1 MKNEMLRRKYFRFKE
16 LEMQKLK
23 DFMRDFVPSG
33 TNAVVNANDLQELL
47 RDYKETQRRNKQK
60 DEQIEQLKAVINT
73 LRAKVALYEID
84 HIEIDLK
91 G

>member
-1 MKNEMLRRKYFRFKE
+1 
-16 LEMQKLK
+16 
-23 DFMRDFVPSG
+23 MRDFVPSG

-47 RDYKETQRRNKQK
+47 RYYKETQRSNKRK
-60 DEQIEQLKAVINT
+60 DNQIEQLKAVINT

-91 G
+91 A

>member
-1 MKNEMLRRKYFRFKE
+1 
-16 LEMQKLK
+16 MQKVK
-23 DFMRDFVPSG
+23 DFMADFVPSG
-33 TNAVVNANDLQELL
+33 NKAVVDANDLQELL

-73 LRAKVALYEID
+73 LRARVALYELD

-91 G
+91 A